1 MVQGLL
7 VVFGLCNF
15 CTSFTTSVQTA
26 SVFGAVAGLTVPI
39 SFGYL
44 RAMASNSVGPAMQG
58 EALAAIAYIESLDSL
73 LAPIIFNSL
82 FTIHPPFGPP
92 GALPFWAISILA
104 VASSVVL
111 FRMKPQQRVGSRL
124 DSGESSD
131 DGGGDDDTLRRPL
144 LVPGHYPDEVASR

>member
-7 VVFGLCNF
+7 VVFGLCNLL
-15 CTSFTTSVQTA
+15 TSFTTSVQTA
-26 SVFGAVAGLTVPI
+26 SVFGAIAGLTVPI

-82 FTIHPPFGPP
+82 FTIDPPFGLPS
-92 GALPFWAISILA
+92 GALPFWSIGILA
-104 VASSVVL
+104 VTSAVVL
-111 FRMKPQQRVGSRL
+111 FRMKPQRL
-124 DSGESSD
+124 GLRLNSGEN
-131 DGGGDDDTLRRPL
+131 DGDDDDTLQRPL
-144 LVPGHYPDEVASR
+144 LVPGQDEVADR